1 MPLRDVCGIGPAMI
15 VLIHN
20 SLIVFVQNFDCHN
33 HSIFSDGLL
42 RPRDLVALA
51 KSSGCDA
58 VALTDHDNTG
68 GLEEAEN
75 AAADMHIRF
84 IRGVELSVT
93 WPGRA
98 ASVATADTNPIT
110 IHVVGLGIDPNE
122 AALVLGID
130 SIRGGRLERARQMGA
145 SLARMGIEGVFED
158 ALALAENSDMIGRTH
173 FARALV
179 SRGLA
184 KNLGA
189 VFERFLT
196 PGKPGFVAYQW
207 AGLDEAVRLI
217 IGAGG
222 VAVLAHPGRYKLSK
236 QEMRQLLTEFKQ
248 LGGKAIEVITGS
260 HEKYQYREYAALAR
274 EFDFMA
280 SRGSDFH
287 GHGES
292 RFRPG
297 TLPLLPTDL
306 VPVWTVLQ

>member
-1 MPLRDVCGIGPAMI
+1 MI
-15 VLIHN
+15 AYILN

-42 RPRDLVALA
+42 RPKELVELA
-51 KSSGCDA
+51 KKSGCDA

-68 GLEEAEN
+68 GLAEAE
-75 AAADMHIRF
+75 AAAAELQIRF
-84 IRGVELSVT
+84 IPGVELSVT
-93 WPGRA
+93 WPA
-98 ASVATADTNPIT
+98 KVSPSVAATADINPIT

-122 AALVLGID
+122 AALMSGIA
-130 SIRGGRLERARQMGA
+130 SIREGRFDRARQMGA
-145 SLARMGIEGVFED
+145 SLARIGIEGVFED
-158 ALALAENSDMIGRTH
+158 ALALAENKDMIGRTH
-173 FARALV
+173 FARAMV
-179 SRGLA
+179 ARGLA
-184 KNLGA
+184 KNVGA

-196 PGKPGFVAYQW
+196 PGKPGFVAHQW
-207 AGLDEAVRLI
+207 AGLGEAVRLI
-217 IGAGG
+217 MGAAG

-236 QEMRQLLTEFKQ
+236 QEMRQLLMEFKQ
-248 LGGKAIEVITGS
+248 VGGKAIEVITGS
-260 HEKYQYREYAALAR
+260 HDKHQYREYAALAR

-292 RFRPG
+292 RFQPG